1 MTHRI
6 SKNRATGLTGDGGS
20 LFYDN
25 TSHTLY
31 SLEEYKMVN
40 PELFEPSESTY

>member
-31 SLEEYKMVN
+31 SLEEYKQVN
-40 PELFEPSESTY
+40 PELFEPSEATY